1 MKYVGLIAI
10 AGLLITSCARTED
23 SNAGVAS
30 AGLSEPTIMS
40 SDVNLTEEQMATRYV
55 DCLRERGFVLAD
67 PTVNYDG
74 TIDWSLVKSSM
85 SENSV
90 YINKNK
96 REISLE
102 QCAIHLVD
110 GVISKENEEEDIVKL
125 QDDLLLLSECMR
137 SKGVDMPDP
146 DFSGDN
152 KSSWKDV
159 FSVSKDSNNQRTQ
172 RSLEECIDLVFIGD
186 SNSKSSVK

>member
-74 TIDWSLVKSSM
+74 TIDWSLVKDSIFGS
-85 SENSV
+85 
-90 YINKNK
+90 
-96 REISLE
+96 
-102 QCAIHLVD
+102 IH
-110 GVISKENEEEDIVKL
+110 
-125 QDDLLLLSECMR
+125 
-137 SKGVDMPDP
+137 
-146 DFSGDN
+146 
-152 KSSWKDV
+152 
-159 FSVSKDSNNQRTQ
+159 
-172 RSLEECIDLVFIGD
+172 
-186 SNSKSSVK
+186 